1 MLEFRGRL
9 KNLWKYGKKEFN
21 ENLNALY
28 NNTIRPENFW
38 GLMDEYC
45 MLLQFQID
53 QQKELEE
60 LKSKTHKMIWLGQD
74 DSFTFQELKKQ
85 EGRISATLELL
96 PYVETILL
104 REMDYKIALNSGR
117 NNNMDKLYK
126 EEEEH
131 MMKNYY
137 KRGIMD
143 VFDVDEGTAQKLV
156 DVGLYDIDFISRISP
171 ADLAG
176 IIGSNEKVAKEIV
189 EKAIEKSEERFRYM
203 YQRCKIVWREADE

>member
-53 QQKELEE
+53 QQKELKE
-60 LKSKTHKMIWLGQD
+60 LKSKTHKMIWHGQD

-203 YQRCKIVWREADE
+203 YQRCKIV